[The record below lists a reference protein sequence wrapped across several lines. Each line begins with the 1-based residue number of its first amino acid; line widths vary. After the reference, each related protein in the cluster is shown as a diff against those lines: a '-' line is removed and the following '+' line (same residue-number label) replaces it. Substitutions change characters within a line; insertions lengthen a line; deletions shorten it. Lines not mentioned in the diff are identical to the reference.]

1 VSDGNRRGDS
11 GDDELG
17 SLAQSARQTSLR
29 QARAILIV
37 IGVLQLLGSIFL
49 FFNVQNFAR
58 EEIEAEKRKAGPGV
72 VFDPVKVKE
81 IEDEYSRIMRVVS
94 IGVMGVSVVFIIL
107 GILVPKAPVAC
118 TVTGLVLFIALNAV
132 AALADPVNLVRGIIL
147 KVIFLICLI
156 KAVQAAQA
164 YEREAKAARYD

>member
-1 VSDGNRRGDS
+1 MSDGNRRGDS
-11 GDDELG
+11 GDEELG

-29 QARAILIV
+29 QARGILIA
-37 IGVLQLLGSIFL
+37 IGILQLLGSIFL
-49 FFNVQNFAR
+49 FFNVENEAR
-58 EEIEAEKRKAGPGV
+58 AVIEAEKRQAGPGM

-81 IEDEYSRIMRVVS
+81 AEEELVRIARL
-94 IGVMGVSVVFIIL
+94 IYFGVMGVSIVFIIL

>member
-1 VSDGNRRGDS
+1 
-11 GDDELG
+11 
-17 SLAQSARQTSLR
+17 
-29 QARAILIV
+29 
-37 IGVLQLLGSIFL
+37 
-49 FFNVQNFAR
+49 
-58 EEIEAEKRKAGPGV
+58 
-72 VFDPVKVKE
+72 
-81 IEDEYSRIMRVVS
+81 MRVVS